1 MHTKKILWCLL
12 SLIACLSSATLLAGM
27 SPQPLGEWEFQ
38 WGDSPPGP
46 DGQLLWLGDANGE
59 WQAIDFPSNPPGRQE
74 HQNVWFRSVL
84 PDGEWRDPVIY
95 ITSIDLI
102 GQVYVGGELIYQ
114 YGEFDEQGRGDF
126 AGWPWHMIELPDDFA
141 GQTLHLRVFSY
152 YTDIGLWGEVQLMD
166 RIDGLKSI
174 IQRSA
179 KDLAVSAFSLV
190 LAALAGIFVL
200 IGPERRGFVGIALFA
215 SAAGLMLLAES
226 PARQLLVEDA
236 LWWDTLRAGS
246 YFTLPI
252 AMGFLLAHWLDG
264 TPERW
269 MRRLWQLHL
278 AYLIIAI
285 GLVKAGFISLSL
297 TFPIF
302 DVLLVITLP
311 LMLFLALTR
320 LNRMTLQQQLIVA
333 SFTLFAPV
341 LLVSMLVAHGFVA
354 WRPISLSIGTLGFSV
369 AIAGISLWD
378 YRNTQRRLANLN
390 QNLECQVAARTAEL
404 DELVVKLKGY
414 SYEDPLT
421 GLKNRRHFDELLAH
435 ETRRIERDGH
445 PLALVLMDLDHFK
458 QVNDRYG
465 HEAGDQMLVQCA
477 ALLREHFRNSDVVCR
492 LGGEEFIALLPG
504 ASSAQAQVRA
514 EAVVQALAQRRFI
527 IDGNPLPPI
536 TISCGVSSYP
546 EHTNDPRVL
555 VGLADE
561 ALYLAKR
568 SGRNR
573 SLVAKRSET

>member
-1 MHTKKILWCLL
+1 
-12 SLIACLSSATLLAGM
+12 M
-27 SPQPLGEWEFQ
+27 SPQPLGEWEFR
-38 WGDSPPGP
+38 WGDSPSGQ
-46 DGQLLWLGDANGE
+46 DGQPLWLDEEDAE
-59 WQAIDFPSNPPGRQE
+59 WQAIDFPSNPPGRKE
-74 HQNVWFRSVL
+74 HQNVWFRTVL
-84 PDGEWRDPVIY
+84 PGGEWRDPVIY

-166 RIDGLKSI
+166 RIDGLKSV

-226 PARQLLVEDA
+226 PARQLLMEDA

-285 GLVKAGFISLSL
+285 GLVKAGVISLSL
-297 TFPIF
+297 TFPTF

-333 SFTLFAPV
+333 SFALFAPV

-354 WRPISLSIGTLGFSV
+354 WRPISLSIGTLGFSI

-378 YRNTQRRLANLN
+378 YRNTQRRLASLN
-390 QNLECQVAARTAEL
+390 QNLEYQVAARTAEL
-404 DELVVKLKGY
+404 DELVVKLEGF

-435 ETRRIERDGH
+435 ETGRIEREGH

-465 HEAGDQMLVQCA
+465 HEAGDQVLVQSA
-477 ALLREHFRNSDVVCR
+477 TLLREHFRNADVVCR
-492 LGGEEFIALLPG
+492 LGGEEFIAMLPG
-504 ASSAQAQVRA
+504 ASAAQAQSRA
-514 EAVVQALAQRRFI
+514 DAVVQALAQQRFV
-527 IDGNPLPPI
+527 IDGTLLPPI
-536 TISCGVSSYP
+536 TISCGVASYP
-546 EHTNDPRVL
+546 EHTDDPKTL

-561 ALYLAKR
+561 ALYLAKH

-573 SLVAKRSET
+573 SQVAKGDRGSS